1 MSDPNR
7 PREDLVLPI
16 LIPVGALA
24 AIGVILFLFSR
35 VLLHVS
41 HVAATVTA
49 LVTAASVLGIASLIA
64 SRKQVTGAAV
74 FTMLGGVAGVAMFAG
89 GIALLIGQP
98 AEEGGGVVV
107 ALTAPQGAAV
117 SGFAATS
124 LTAPATTPFTLD
136 FDNQDPSVQ
145 HDVVIAT
152 GPAGG
157 SSQVLF
163 DGTVVTGPT
172 TIAYAVDALDPGTYA
187 FYCKIHPTTMKGT
200 LTVKEGPP
208 PPSGTGGGPS
218 ISAAAQQFSTDTL
231 TFQAGKPTTLHF
243 ENNDGGQTHNFSI
256 YTDQSATTPEFQGEN
271 TTGPQAVDYEIPKLP
286 AGTYFFRCDVHPTT
300 MTGTLTVE

>member
-1 MSDPNR
+1 VSEQNR
-7 PREDLVLPI
+7 PREDLLLPI

-24 AIGVILFLFSR
+24 AIGAVLFLFSR

-41 HVAATVTA
+41 HVAATATA
-49 LVTAASVLGIASLIA
+49 IVTAAAVLGIATLVA

-98 AEEGGGVVV
+98 TEGGGGTVV

-117 SGFAATS
+117 SGFATTS
-124 LTAPATTPFTLD
+124 LSAPASTPFTLN
-136 FDNQDPSVQ
+136 FANQDPGTQ
-145 HDVVIAT
+145 HDVVIGT
-152 GPAGG
+152 GPPGG
-157 SSQVLF
+157 SSRVLF

-200 LTVKEGPP
+200 LTVQEGPQ
-208 PPSGTGGGPS
+208 PSGGGGPS
-218 ISAAAQQFSTDTL
+218 ITASAPQQFSTDSL
-231 TFQAGKPTTLHF
+231 TFAAGKPTTLHF
-243 ENNDGGQTHNFSI
+243 ENNEGGVSHNFAI
-256 YTDQSATTPEFQGEN
+256 YTDSSATTPEFKGDPI
-271 TTGPQAVDYEIPKLP
+271 TGPQAIDYDIPKLP
-286 AGTYFFRCDVHPTT
+286 AGTYFFRCDIHPTT
-300 MTGTLTVE
+300 MTGTLTVK

>member
-24 AIGVILFLFSR
+24 AIAAVLFLFSR

-41 HVAATVTA
+41 HVAATTTA
-49 LVTAASVLGIASLIA
+49 LVTAASVLAIASLIA

-89 GIALLIGQP
+89 GIALLVGQP
-98 AEEGGGVVV
+98 AEEGGGAAV
-107 ALTAPQGAAV
+107 AVTAPNGAAV
-117 SGFAATS
+117 SGFATTS
-124 LTAPATTPFTLD
+124 LTAPAATPFTLN
-136 FDNQDPSVQ
+136 FDNQDPGTQ

-152 GPAGG
+152 GPPGG

-200 LTVKEGPP
+200 LTAEEGA
-208 PPSGTGGGPS
+208 PPSGGGPS
-218 ISAAAQQFSTDTL
+218 ISVAAQQFSTDAL
-231 TFQAGKPTTLHF
+231 TFPAGKPTTLHF
-243 ENNDGGQTHNFSI
+243 ENNDGGQTHNFAI
-256 YTDQSATTPEFQGEN
+256 YTDSSATTPKFQGAI
-271 TTGPQAVDYEIPKLP
+271 TTGPQTVDYDIPKLP
-286 AGTYFFRCDVHPTT
+286 AGTYYFRCDVHPTT
-300 MTGTLTVE
+300 MTGTLTVK

>member
-1 MSDPNR
+1 MSDANR
-7 PREDLVLPI
+7 PREDLLLPI
-16 LIPVGALA
+16 LLPVGALA
-24 AIGVILFLFSR
+24 AIGAVLFLFSR

-41 HVAATVTA
+41 HVAATATA
-49 LVTAASVLGIASLIA
+49 LVTASAVLGIASLVA
-64 SRKQVTGAAV
+64 SRKQVTGSAV

-98 AEEGGGVVV
+98 SEEGGGVVV
-107 ALTAPQGAAV
+107 AVTAPQGAAV
-117 SGFAATS
+117 SGFATAS
-124 LTAPATTPFTLD
+124 LTAPAGSPFTLD
-136 FDNQDPSVQ
+136 FDNQDPGTQ

-163 DGTVVTGPT
+163 EGTVVTGPT
-172 TIAYAVDALDPGTYA
+172 TIAYAIDPLDPGTYA
-187 FYCKIHPTTMKGT
+187 FYCKIHPDTMTGT
-200 LTVKEGPP
+200 LTAEEGAQ
-208 PPSGTGGGPS
+208 PSGGGPS
-218 ISAAAQQFSTDTL
+218 ISVAAQQFSTDAL
-231 TFQAGKPTTLHF
+231 TFPAGKPTTLHF

-256 YTDQSATTPEFQGEN
+256 YTDSSATTPKFQGEN
-271 TTGPQAVDYEIPKLP
+271 TTGPQTIDYDIPKLP